1 MNEIA
6 CPAKAGAPLPGQK
19 SKVPSRQATRRRQE
33 IWLSIL
39 SPIAL
44 LLVWEVTG
52 RFKMMDLRYF
62 PMPSVIAVSF
72 WDLLFGGYLWPDF
85 KASIIRIFLGFLLGS
100 VPGLVLGV
108 AMGLWRPL
116 RFAINP
122 IIYATYPI
130 PKIAILPLV
139 ILLFGLGE
147 MSKVFVVAIGAFYL
161 VLLNTMTGVV
171 CIDRIYFD
179 VCKNLRTN
187 RRDLYLRV
195 VLPAAL
201 PAMMTGLKLALGVS
215 LLLIVAA
222 EMLGA
227 NHGVGHMIWDSW
239 QTFTV
244 PRMYVGLIIISAL
257 GYILSVVADHIER
270 EILPWRD

>member
-1 MNEIA
+1 MNENA
-6 CPAKAGAPLPGQK
+6 CPVKAGAPLPDRK
-19 SKVPSRQATRRRQE
+19 PKVPSRQATRRRRE

-52 RFKMMDLRYF
+52 RVKMMDLRYF
-62 PMPSVIAVSF
+62 PIPSVIAVSF

-100 VPGLVLGV
+100 IPGLVLGV

-116 RFAINP
+116 RFAVNP
-122 IIYATYPI
+122 IIYATYPM

-139 ILLFGLGE
+139 ILIFGLGE

-179 VCKNLRTN
+179 VSKNFR
-187 RRDLYLRV
+187 
-195 VLPAAL
+195 
-201 PAMMTGLKLALGVS
+201 
-215 LLLIVAA
+215 I
-222 EMLGA
+222 
-227 NHGVGHMIWDSW
+227 
-239 QTFTV
+239 
-244 PRMYVGLIIISAL
+244 
-257 GYILSVVADHIER
+257 
-270 EILPWRD
+270 